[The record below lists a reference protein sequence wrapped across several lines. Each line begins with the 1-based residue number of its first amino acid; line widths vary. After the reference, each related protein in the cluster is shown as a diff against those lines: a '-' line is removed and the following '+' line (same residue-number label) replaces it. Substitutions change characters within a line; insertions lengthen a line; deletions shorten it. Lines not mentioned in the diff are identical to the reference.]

1 MRIVDELL
9 LLKRVDVVLYTYT
22 LLSESDEIQSVDSI
36 APARLTTCRMFKSP
50 YEGPNS
56 VRPTPIRSPP

>member
-9 LLKRVDVVLYTYT
+9 LLKRVDVVLHTYT

-50 YEGPNS
+50 SEGPNS